1 MAPRARDEI
10 MVHDSIE
17 AKGDEDVD
25 MEDVQVDGNANNRND
40 IADAPTG
47 VDTNGGVNVEVE
59 ADADGEADTDGA
71 ADAEGQADDGEPAD
85 TSTVRRGKGGGRGR
99 WRSVEDPHKE
109 LRQLIDDTQKYLC
122 TYKEDGEQI
131 CDPFQRIPRKNI
143 MPEYHEVITN
153 PIAFSTVRSKLVRK
167 EYTAFSQFV
176 HDVAQIFRNAQVF
189 NRPNSLIFK
198 YSVRLLDVFKEKLQE
213 LIEDGSIQAQ
223 DAELPDF
230 GELPPVEDSPSPDPE
245 DEEIEDEDEEEE
257 EEEDDDD
264 DDSDDEGGRRRGRR
278 RGRTFKKD
286 ADDDDDYHKKR
297 GRPPKVFTPTEAR
310 IHAILKGLR
319 KPKNEDGNLRILHFE
334 RLPDKQ
340 LNKEYY
346 QTIENPIALDQIKRN
361 AKRKKY
367 RNVDELLADIELM
380 FENAMQ
386 YNEEGSDIYD
396 DAVELQKVARQLVDL
411 EKGKSD
417 DAFRDEEGKLP
428 LSEVQ
433 HNGETWKV
441 GDWVHIRN
449 MNDLQKPIVAQIY
462 RLWQDEAGKKW
473 INACWY
479 YRPEQTVHRVSKRFY
494 KNEVMKTGQY
504 RDHLVE
510 DIVDR
515 CFVMFHTRYHKGR
528 PRGFSPDKEI
538 YVCEARYNEEK
549 YTFNRIKTWTSCLP
563 DEIREKDYE
572 MDLFDIPRKI
582 KKEPT
587 PIAHLLAPDA
597 RETDPLPRPNWGAKD
612 APPIIGGV
620 HIRPR
625 EANSVP
631 MPVPMPMA
639 PAPTAFHPG
648 APGPMQS
655 PSPAHAHHFQ
665 QSHFVPPRP
674 IATTPSAISI
684 QPMQQQQQQQ
694 QQQLQH
700 HPVPSPAHVAQ
711 SPHFAPQHN
720 QGYGHHPQQP
730 HFVPSPAP
738 VGHHHHLP
746 NNSYA
751 PQSFTPSAVPVH
763 QQPRMPMAP
772 TASNTAIP
780 HANANANMYNPPRPV
795 EVYHLRDDI
804 DAAIPAEVREQYQTD
819 DKGHVLFFTAPPLNR
834 PYHGVAEEHAT
845 LGHSVRYL
853 SDIAKHRA
861 ERERKRKERDE
872 ALERERAETA
882 AREKEI
888 REQQER
894 EMGAVAGQMLGDYF
908 LGLQRGNERM
918 AKELEPVHADKAAWE
933 AEKNAMKQQQ
943 QQQQQQLQ

>member
-25 MEDVQVDGNANNRND
+25 MEDVTVDGNADGQNETVGAPAG
-40 IADAPTG
+40 ADA
-47 VDTNGGVNVEVE
+47 NGEADAEVE
-59 ADADGEADTDGA
+59 ADADGEPDTDGA
-71 ADAEGQADDGEPAD
+71 ADAEGQVEDDEPAD
-85 TSTVRRGKGGGRGR
+85 TTTVRRGRGGGRGR
-99 WRSVEDPHKE
+99 WRSFDDPHKE

-122 TYKEDGEQI
+122 AYKEDDEQI

-153 PIAFSTVRSKLVRK
+153 PIAFSTVRQKLVRK
-167 EYTAFSQFV
+167 DYTAFSQFV

-213 LIEDGSIQAQ
+213 LIENGSIQAQ

-230 GELPPVEDSPSPDPE
+230 GELPPVEDSPSPDPDDDEGDE
-245 DEEIEDEDEEEE
+245 DDEEEE
-257 EEEDDDD
+257 EEEDDDED

-278 RGRTFKKD
+278 RGRASKKD
-286 ADDDDDYHKKR
+286 AEDDDDYHKKR

-319 KPKNEDGNLRILHFE
+319 KPKNDDGNLRILHFE

-346 QTIENPIALDQIKRN
+346 QTIANPIALDQIKRN

-367 RNVDELLADIELM
+367 RNADELLADIDLM

-417 DAFRDEEGKLP
+417 EAFRDEEGKLP

-433 HNGETWKV
+433 QNGETWKV

-528 PRGFSPDKEI
+528 PRGFPPDKEI
-538 YVCEARYNEEK
+538 YVCEARYNEER

-563 DEIREKDYE
+563 DEVRERDYE
-572 MDLFDIPRKI
+572 MTMFDVPRKI

-597 RETDPLPRPNWGAKD
+597 RETDPLPKPNWGAKD

-625 EANSVP
+625 EAN
-631 MPVPMPMA
+631 
-639 PAPTAFHPG
+639 
-648 APGPMQS
+648 
-655 PSPAHAHHFQ
+655 
-665 QSHFVPPRP
+665 
-674 IATTPSAISI
+674 
-684 QPMQQQQQQQ
+684 
-694 QQQLQH
+694 
-700 HPVPSPAHVAQ
+700 
-711 SPHFAPQHN
+711 
-720 QGYGHHPQQP
+720 
-730 HFVPSPAP
+730 
-738 VGHHHHLP
+738 
-746 NNSYA
+746 
-751 PQSFTPSAVPVH
+751 
-763 QQPRMPMAP
+763 PRMPMAP

-834 PYHGVAEEHAT
+834 PHHGVAEEHAT

-853 SDIAKHRA
+853 SEIHKHRA

-882 AREKEI
+882 GREKEM

-918 AKELEPVHADKAAWE
+918 EKELEPVRADKAAWE
-933 AEKNAMKQQQ
+933 AEKGAMRKL
-943 QQQQQQLQ
+943 QQLQQ

>member
-25 MEDVQVDGNANNRND
+25 MEDELMRTANLTPRSKQMQTVNPIQMAQLTRKARQKMMGLQIRLQFAVEEAAEEEGGALLKTHTKNCGSSLTILRN
-40 IADAPTG
+40 ISAPTRK
-47 VDTNGGVNVEVE
+47 
-59 ADADGEADTDGA
+59 
-71 ADAEGQADDGEPAD
+71 
-85 TSTVRRGKGGGRGR
+85 S
-99 WRSVEDPHKE
+99 
-109 LRQLIDDTQKYLC
+109 
-122 TYKEDGEQI
+122 DGEQI

-153 PIAFSTVRSKLVRK
+153 PIAFSTVRQKLVRK
-167 EYTAFSQFV
+167 DYTAFSQFV

-213 LIEDGSIQAQ
+213 LIDDGSIQAQ

-230 GELPPVEDSPSPDPE
+230 GELPP
-245 DEEIEDEDEEEE
+245 
-257 EEEDDDD
+257 
-264 DDSDDEGGRRRGRR
+264 GGRRRGRR
-278 RGRTFKKD
+278 RGRISKKD

-367 RNVDELLADIELM
+367 RNADELLADIELM

-433 HNGETWKV
+433 QNGETWKV

-528 PRGFSPDKEI
+528 PRGFPPGKEI

-563 DEIREKDYE
+563 DEVRERDYE
-572 MDLFDIPRKI
+572 MDMFDVPRKI

-597 RETDPLPRPNWGAKD
+597 RETDPLPKPNWGAKD

-625 EANSVP
+625 EANL
-631 MPVPMPMA
+631 
-639 PAPTAFHPG
+639 PA
-648 APGPMQS
+648 
-655 PSPAHAHHFQ
+655 
-665 QSHFVPPRP
+665 
-674 IATTPSAISI
+674 
-684 QPMQQQQQQQ
+684 
-694 QQQLQH
+694 
-700 HPVPSPAHVAQ
+700 
-711 SPHFAPQHN
+711 
-720 QGYGHHPQQP
+720 
-730 HFVPSPAP
+730 
-738 VGHHHHLP
+738 
-746 NNSYA
+746 
-751 PQSFTPSAVPVH
+751 
-763 QQPRMPMAP
+763 
-772 TASNTAIP
+772 
-780 HANANANMYNPPRPV
+780 
-795 EVYHLRDDI
+795 D
-804 DAAIPAEVREQYQTD
+804 
-819 DKGHVLFFTAPPLNR
+819 VL
-834 PYHGVAEEHAT
+834 
-845 LGHSVRYL
+845 
-853 SDIAKHRA
+853 
-861 ERERKRKERDE
+861 
-872 ALERERAETA
+872 
-882 AREKEI
+882 
-888 REQQER
+888 
-894 EMGAVAGQMLGDYF
+894 
-908 LGLQRGNERM
+908 
-918 AKELEPVHADKAAWE
+918 
-933 AEKNAMKQQQ
+933 
-943 QQQQQQLQ
+943 